1 MTASRSQAYGRLIK
15 TLEEMPAT
23 KLHPA
28 ELEVLREAADTML
41 FTSDPSEARRARRN
55 ATELADRLVEYGRWN
70 EETSKAIL
78 RDLWSCGHLPIVLRA
93 AA

>member
-15 TLEEMPAT
+15 TLEEMPTTTLRAD
-23 KLHPA
+23 
-28 ELEVLREAADTML
+28 ELDVLREAADTML
-41 FTSDPSEARRARRN
+41 FTSDPSDARRARRN
-55 ATELADRLVEYGRWN
+55 ATELADRLVECGRWT
-70 EETSKAIL
+70 EETSQAVL